1 VELKAEKLEVVGNC
15 DAKAFPIK
23 YKDRHPLEYLRQYPH
38 LRRRTDALASILRV
52 LSEATAAIHS
62 FFKVVFLEK
71 KLNNYNTGC
80 FPESSCHCLFQA
92 PLYVLCRIN

>member
-62 FFKVVFLEK
+62 FFKDSGFVHIHTPVITSNDCEGGWRAF
-71 KLNNYNTGC
+71 
-80 FPESSCHCLFQA
+80 SS
-92 PLYVLCRIN
+92 